1 MVLLNLNFYLTLF
14 FLISIISSIM
24 VIVSKNPLHS
34 IIYLILVFCNIVF
47 ILLLQE
53 IEFLSMVFLI
63 VYIGAIAVL
72 FLFVIYML
80 NLKII
85 ELNELNWQYSIG
97 ILFSLIS
104 LIKLIIFFLNKD
116 FNFIN
121 YYYNNI
127 DYIKFFEYN
136 NWYSYYYNDSNLSVI
151 SIILYRY
158 NYIIFIII
166 SIILLVAMVGV
177 IILTSSKTLNIKE
190 QNIYEQTFRFIKK
203 RKDEYKNK

>member
-1 MVLLNLNFYLTLF
+1 
-14 FLISIISSIM
+14 
-24 VIVSKNPLHS
+24 
-34 IIYLILVFCNIVF
+34 
-47 ILLLQE
+47 
-53 IEFLSMVFLI
+53 
-63 VYIGAIAVL
+63 
-72 FLFVIYML
+72 ML

>member
-1 MVLLNLNFYLTLF
+1 MILLNLNFYLTLF

-97 ILFSLIS
+97 ILFSFLS
-104 LIKLIIFFLNKD
+104 LIKLIIFFFNKD
-116 FNFIN
+116 YNFIN
-121 YYYNNI
+121 YYYNSI
-127 DYIKFFEYN
+127 DYINFFEYN

-151 SIILYRY
+151 SIILYKY

-203 RKDEYKNK
+203 KS

>member
-85 ELNELNWQYSIG
+85 ELNELN
-97 ILFSLIS
+97 
-104 LIKLIIFFLNKD
+104 
-116 FNFIN
+116 
-121 YYYNNI
+121 
-127 DYIKFFEYN
+127 
-136 NWYSYYYNDSNLSVI
+136 
-151 SIILYRY
+151 
-158 NYIIFIII
+158 
-166 SIILLVAMVGV
+166 
-177 IILTSSKTLNIKE
+177 
-190 QNIYEQTFRFIKK
+190 
-203 RKDEYKNK
+203 